1 MSGMKTTAT
10 HRNDPHPPLPLP
22 GGGQKTPPLAQV
34 PSPLQGGSRRAVGS
48 EPPRVRRRRRVL
60 VLISGLMALVLAG
73 VAGLYALDKAFPPP
87 RVEAIETSPTV
98 IDRDGAL
105 LRPYAVADGRWRLP
119 VVLDEVDPD
128 FLAMLI
134 AYEDKRFHAH
144 HGVDMPALGRA
155 ALQMIRHG
163 RVVSG
168 GSTLTMQ
175 LARLLEPRAGRSLA
189 AKLRQISTALQLER
203 RLTKRQILTAYLTLA
218 PYGGNLE
225 GVRAASLAYFGKEPR
240 KLDPAE
246 AALLVALPQAPEAR
260 RPDRDAKAAKAAR
273 DRVLARMAHAG
284 VIDGAQAERAAARP
298 LDARRRDFPAFAA
311 HAADAARAQSPG
323 GSVRLT
329 ISRPL
334 QTALE
339 ELARERARALGA
351 KLSVAILIADH
362 GTGEIL
368 ARVGSADFF
377 DAARAGQIDMTRTA
391 RSPGSTLKPAIY
403 ALAFEAGLVHPA
415 TLIEDRP
422 ADFTGY
428 RPHNF
433 DLSYQGSV
441 SVREA
446 LQMSL
451 NVPAVMLLEAVGPAR
466 LMARLRRANVAPLLP
481 RGEAPGLAIGLGGV
495 GVTLEDMVSLYASFP
510 RGGRAVALT
519 ERADTPA
526 DEPEAAVMGATAAW
540 YVSDILT
547 GVAPPE
553 HAVGGR
559 FAYKTGTSYG
569 YRDAWAIGFDGRH
582 VVGVWVGRPDGTS
595 VADLT
600 GRSAAA
606 PILFDAF
613 ARISLERAPLPP
625 APRDAVVAATAELPL
640 PLRHFTPPDG
650 PVRTMTAGPAPSIAY
665 PPNGA
670 RVELGL
676 ADGATEPLVIKVQ
689 GGLAPFR
696 WLANGVPL
704 VTPARRRQI
713 YWTPDGKGFS
723 TVTVIDAAG
732 RADRVSLYLD

>member
-1 MSGMKTTAT
+1 M
-10 HRNDPHPPLPLP
+10 
-22 GGGQKTPPLAQV
+22 
-34 PSPLQGGSRRAVGS
+34 RRA
-48 EPPRVRRRRRVL
+48 P
-60 VLISGLMALVLAG
+60 LILLALAALVFAG
-73 VAGLYALDKAFPPP
+73 VGGLYALDRAFPPP
-87 RVEAIETSPTV
+87 RVEAIETSATV
-98 IDRDGAL
+98 VDRDGAL
-105 LRPYAVADGRWRLP
+105 LRPYAVADGLWRLP
-119 VVLDEVDPD
+119 VVLDEIDPA
-128 FLAMLI
+128 FLAMLV

-144 HGVDMPALGRA
+144 RGVDMLALGRA
-155 ALQMIRHG
+155 ALQMIRFG
-163 RVVSG
+163 RIVSG

-175 LARLLEPRAGRSLA
+175 LARLLKPRAGRSLTV
-189 AKLRQISTALQLER
+189 KLRQILTALQLER
-203 RLTKRQILTAYLTLA
+203 RLTKREILTAYLTLA

-225 GVRAASLAYFGKEPR
+225 GVRSASLAYFGTEPR
-240 KLDPAE
+240 KLDPAQ

-260 RPDRDAKAAKAAR
+260 RPDRDAAAAKTAR

-284 VIDGAQAERAAARP
+284 VIDAAQAERAAARP
-298 LDARRRDFPAFAA
+298 LNALRRDFPALAA
-311 HAADAARAQSPG
+311 HAADAALAKTPSR
-323 GSVRLT
+323 SVRLT
-329 ISRPL
+329 ISRPW
-334 QTALE
+334 QAALE
-339 ELARERARALGA
+339 ELAREHARALGA
-351 KLSVAILIADH
+351 KLSVAVLVADH

-377 DAARAGQIDMTRTA
+377 DEARAGQIDMTRA
-391 RSPGSTLKPAIY
+391 LRSPGSTLKPAIY

-441 SVREA
+441 SVSEA

-451 NVPAVMLLEAVGPAR
+451 NVPAVMLLDAVGPAR
-466 LMARLRRANVAPLLP
+466 LMARLRRANAAPLLP

-495 GVTLEDMVSLYASFP
+495 GVTLEDLVSLYAAFP

-519 ERADTPA
+519 ERADAPPQDSPA
-526 DEPEAAVMGATAAW
+526 NVVSATAAW

-547 GVAPPE
+547 GVPPPV
-553 HAVGGR
+553 HAAGGR
-559 FAYKTGTSYG
+559 IAYKTGTSYG

-582 VVGVWVGRPDGTS
+582 VIGVWVGRPDGSS
-595 VADLT
+595 VADFT
-600 GRSAAA
+600 GRNAAA

-613 ARISLERAPLPP
+613 ARISPERAPLPP
-625 APRDAVVAATAELPL
+625 APRDAVLATTAELPL
-640 PLRHFTPPDG
+640 PLRHFTPSDG
-650 PVRTMTAGPAPSIAY
+650 RGRMMAAAPAPSIAY

-676 ADGATEPLVIKVQ
+676 EYGAAEPLVIKVQ

-704 VTPARRRQI
+704 TMPARRRQI
-713 YWTPDGKGFS
+713 LWTPDGKGFS

-732 RADRVSLYLD
+732 RADRVELYLD